1 VGMELGRGH
10 RRAARE
16 WWLPGPP
23 PPAAAPLP
31 LSLPRPRLLRC
42 RRWRPRHR
50 PHKYA
55 PLAFRSRTLVG
66 YSVMGLELENFQ
78 DMVSSCLSSDRVRS
92 SDDHGF
98 RCPLMIEIEIWFAND
113 MIALINLRVSII
125 QLHITLLLRSAM
137 VGHDSFESNILSW
150 HFAFKGCIVAQ
161 VVSRYS
167 SAWQKLKL
175 ALS

>member
-1 VGMELGRGH
+1 
-10 RRAARE
+10 
-16 WWLPGPP
+16 
-23 PPAAAPLP
+23 
-31 LSLPRPRLLRC
+31 
-42 RRWRPRHR
+42 
-50 PHKYA
+50 
-55 PLAFRSRTLVG
+55 
-66 YSVMGLELENFQ
+66 MGLELENFQ